1 MTDWKILNQIARSY
15 LDLQKTRVAMDLRCQ
30 KLEEQELIKNGLAKE
45 QITIE
50 TDDVTGAEIRSRKVI
65 PLKGDTKDEQKR
77 IDKQIKDT
85 LEKFRE
91 ENESYKL
98 LLSHNNRLHK
108 QEKDLLKESTQIFR
122 VSKLWK
128 WCESVRGL
136 GPVAGMTFVGYI
148 NPEIAK
154 TVANMWSY
162 LGLTPN
168 QLRRKGQQSNFNP
181 QLKGRFL
188 GVICQNL
195 IRSNDPY
202 YSGIYRIK
210 KDYYRERPDLIAAKK
225 KGFNAHTDKM
235 AKRIMAK
242 LIVSHAFELL
252 QDDRGM
258 PIEPIANSHRNP
270 IPIKPD
276 DMDEQKR
283 VLERYTKNHAVLI
296 EKLKGLWVNGD
307 AETEEQQKER
317 KERYWEFLK
326 HADFS

>member
-30 KLEEQELIKNGLAKE
+30 KLEEQELINNDLAKE

-50 TDDVTGAEIRSRKVI
+50 TDEDTGKETRARKI
-65 PLKGDTKDEQKR
+65 ILSKSDDEEEQKE
-77 IDKQIKDT
+77 IEKQIETT
-85 LEKFRE
+85 LINFRE
-91 ENESYKL
+91 TNEAFKL
-98 LLSHNNRLHK
+98 LLSHKDRLHK
-108 QEKDLLKESTQIFR
+108 QEKDLLKEATILFNATG
-122 VSKLWK
+122 LWK
-128 WCESVRGL
+128 WCESVKGL
-136 GPVAGMTFVGYI
+136 GPVAGMTFVSAI
-148 NPEIAK
+148 NPEKAK

-168 QLRRKGQQSNFNP
+168 QLRRKGEQSNFNP

-195 IRSNDPY
+195 IRANDPY
-202 YSGIYRIK
+202 YSAIYRIK
-210 KDYYRERPDLIAAKK
+210 KDYYRERPDLLAAKK

-252 QDDRGM
+252 QTDRGM
-258 PIEPIANSHRNP
+258 EIEPIANSHRNP
-270 IPIKPD
+270 IPIKPAEVD
-276 DMDEQKR
+276 DQKA
-283 VLERYTKNHAVLI
+283 VLDRYTRNHAIII
-296 EKLKGLWVNGD
+296 EKLKKLWLEGD
-307 AETEEQQKER
+307 NNKDKYYEYLQ
-317 KERYWEFLK
+317 

>member
-30 KLEEQELIKNGLAKE
+30 KLEEQELINNDLAKE

-50 TDDVTGAEIRSRKVI
+50 TDEETGKETRARKI
-65 PLKGDTKDEQKR
+65 ILSKSDDEEEQKE
-77 IDKQIKDT
+77 IEALIETT
-85 LEKFRE
+85 LENFRE
-91 ENESYKL
+91 NNEAFKL
-98 LLSHNNRLHK
+98 LLSHKDRLHK
-108 QEKDLLKESTQIFR
+108 QEKDLLKEATKIFNATG
-122 VSKLWK
+122 LWK
-128 WCESVRGL
+128 WCESVKGL
-136 GPVAGMTFVGYI
+136 GPVAGMTFVSAI
-148 NPEIAK
+148 NPEKAK

-168 QLRRKGQQSNFNP
+168 QLRRKGEQSNFNP

-195 IRSNDPY
+195 IRANDPY
-202 YSGIYRIK
+202 YSAIYRIK
-210 KDYYRERPDLIAAKK
+210 KDYYRERPDLLAAKK

-252 QDDRGM
+252 QRDRGM
-258 PIEPIANSHRNP
+258 EIEPIANSHRNP
-270 IPIKPD
+270 IPIKPADLD
-276 DMDEQKR
+276 DQQT
-283 VLERYTKNHAVLI
+283 VLTRYTKNHAILI
-296 EKLKGLWVNGD
+296 EKLKALWLEGD
-307 AETEEQQKER
+307 NNKDKYFEYLQ
-317 KERYWEFLK
+317 